1 MQKVVLVDSNKKKH
15 KFNLGYSFTCLILGP
30 IHLMFKGK
38 VWLSLLLF
46 LYYIILIPK
55 NMFVNLIS
63 KIVTDASIIDILAY
77 PHFSSDIFT
86 SIVLAVLPQAIIA
99 IFINNVRLK
108 KAINK
113 QNMLPASEND
123 LETLTNYNKKYESL
137 PIDSSYIQQINIK
150 EANTSEKQVA
160 KNKVLFDLD
169 NDNLLNKKAR
179 EEKEKNDILKQR
191 ELDLIYNKYNM
202 GLISE
207 EELNALKRK
216 IINTK

>member
-1 MQKVVLVDSNKKKH
+1 M
-15 KFNLGYSFTCLILGP
+15 
-30 IHLMFKGK
+30 
-38 VWLSLLLF
+38 

-55 NMFVNLIS
+55 NLFIGLIS
-63 KIVTDASIIDILAY
+63 KIVSDTNIVNVLAY

-216 IINTK
+216 IINAK

>member
-1 MQKVVLVDSNKKKH
+1 MQKVALVDSNKKRH
-15 KFNLGYSFTCLILGP
+15 KYSLGYSFTCLILGP
-30 IHLMFKGK
+30 FYLLFKWK
-38 VWLSLLLF
+38 IWVSLLLL

-55 NMFVNLIS
+55 NMFISLIS
-63 KIVTDASIIDILAY
+63 KIISDTNIVDILAY

-86 SIVLAVLPQAIIA
+86 SIVLAFLPQAIIA
-99 IFINNVRLK
+99 IFINDVRLK

-123 LETLTNYNKKYESL
+123 LETLTKYNKKYESL

-160 KNKVLFDLD
+160 NNKVLFDLD

-207 EELNALKRK
+207 EELNTLKKK
-216 IINTK
+216 IINSK

>member
-1 MQKVVLVDSNKKKH
+1 MQKVALVDSNKKKH
-15 KFNLGYSFTCLILGP
+15 KYSLGYSFACLILGP
-30 IHLMFKGK
+30 FYLLFKGK
-38 VWLSLLLF
+38 IWVSVLLL
-46 LYYIILIPK
+46 LYYIILIAK
-55 NMFVNLIS
+55 NMFISLIS
-63 KIVTDASIIDILAY
+63 KIVSDTNIVSVLAY

-86 SIVLAVLPQAIIA
+86 SIVLALLPQAIIA

-160 KNKVLFDLD
+160 NNKVLFDLD
-169 NDNLLNKKAR
+169 NDNLLNKKTR
-179 EEKEKNDILKQR
+179 EEKEKIDILKQR

-216 IINTK
+216 IINIK

>member
-1 MQKVVLVDSNKKKH
+1 MQKVALVDSNKKRH
-15 KFNLGYSFTCLILGP
+15 KYSLGYSFACLILGP
-30 IHLMFKGK
+30 FYLVFKWK
-38 VWLSLLLF
+38 IWVSLLLF

-216 IINTK
+216 IINAK

>member
-1 MQKVVLVDSNKKKH
+1 MQKVALVDSNKKRH
-15 KFNLGYSFTCLILGP
+15 KYSLGYSFACLILGP
-30 IHLMFKGK
+30 FYLLFKGK
-38 VWLSLLLF
+38 IWVSVLLL

-55 NMFVNLIS
+55 NMFISLIS
-63 KIVTDASIIDILAY
+63 KIVSDKSIVSVLAY

-86 SIVLAVLPQAIIA
+86 SIVLALLPQAIIA

-160 KNKVLFDLD
+160 NNKVLFDLD
-169 NDNLLNKKAR
+169 NDNLLNKKTR
-179 EEKEKNDILKQR
+179 EEKEKIDILKQR

-216 IINTK
+216 IINIK

>member
-1 MQKVVLVDSNKKKH
+1 MQKVALVDSNKKKH
-15 KFNLGYSFTCLILGP
+15 KYSLGYSFACLILGP
-30 IHLMFKGK
+30 FYLLFKGK
-38 VWLSLLLF
+38 IWVSVLLL

-55 NMFVNLIS
+55 NMFISLIS
-63 KIVTDASIIDILAY
+63 KIVSDTNIVSVLAY

-86 SIVLAVLPQAIIA
+86 SIVLALLPQAIIA
-99 IFINNVRLK
+99 IFINNVGLK

-160 KNKVLFDLD
+160 NNKVLFDLD
-169 NDNLLNKKAR
+169 NDNLLNKKTR
-179 EEKEKNDILKQR
+179 EEKEKIDILKQR

-216 IINTK
+216 IINIK